1 MIYNWIFA
9 NSLKMR
15 LQFKICKNAHFQLYS
30 TRAFA
35 TFLQKRHNYRE
46 PDFLKPILKIDRS
59 PQKNLLRASKRALLA
74 AGRGYVS
81 TLGKGARKEIV
92 EKEKEK
98 AKNGAYGARRKSVV
112 FKK

>member
-1 MIYNWIFA
+1 M
-9 NSLKMR
+9 
-15 LQFKICKNAHFQLYS
+15 
-30 TRAFA
+30 
-35 TFLQKRHNYRE
+35 
-46 PDFLKPILKIDRS
+46 KPILKIDRS

-81 TLGKGARKEIV
+81 TLGKGAGKEIR

>member
-1 MIYNWIFA
+1 MIHRVLFSNKKA
-9 NSLKMR
+9 KLK
-15 LQFKICKNAHFQLYS
+15 FKIYPTSYFQLYS

-81 TLGKGARKEIV
+81 TLGKGARKEII

-112 FKK
+112 FKR